1 MSPGNQ
7 GDGKERSEM
16 SEQQKQPLDIENLRN
31 YPAEVVE
38 ELRRLLAS
46 DAPARPDPHRAD
58 FYELDGPTRVFYVH
72 VSPAIGSVLLLGI
85 WPREGA
91 ASANSTREKSQAE
104 ITTGSWV
111 C

>member
-1 MSPGNQ
+1 
-7 GDGKERSEM
+7 M

-31 YPAEVVE
+31 YPVEVVD

-58 FYELDGPTRVFYVH
+58 FYELEGSTRVFYVH
-72 VSPAIGSVLLLGI
+72 VSAAIGSVLLLGI

-91 ASANSTREKSQAE
+91 PSASAPREKTKTEKTE
-104 ITTGSWV
+104 IEAGSWV

>member
-1 MSPGNQ
+1 MSQ
-7 GDGKERSEM
+7 E
-16 SEQQKQPLDIENLRN
+16 QKQPLDIENLRN
-31 YPAEVVE
+31 YPAEVVD

-72 VSPAIGSVLLLGI
+72 VSAAIGSVLLLGT
-85 WPREGA
+85 WPRA
-91 ASANSTREKSQAE
+91 AAKDATSSRKKNQTE
-104 ITTGSWV
+104 IETGSWV

>member
-1 MSPGNQ
+1 
-7 GDGKERSEM
+7 M
-16 SEQQKQPLDIENLRN
+16 SEREKQPLDIENLRN
-31 YPAEVVE
+31 YPTEVVD

-72 VSPAIGSVLLLGI
+72 VSAVIGSVLLLGI

-91 ASANSTREKSQAE
+91 ASDTKTREKSRAE
-104 ITTGSWV
+104 TGTGTWV

>member
-1 MSPGNQ
+1 MI
-7 GDGKERSEM
+7 
-16 SEQQKQPLDIENLRN
+16 EQQKPPLDIENLRN
-31 YPAEVVE
+31 YPAEVVD

-58 FYELDGPTRVFYVH
+58 FYEFEGPTRVFYVH
-72 VSPAIGSVLLLGI
+72 VSATIGSVLLLGT

-91 ASANSTREKSQAE
+91 ADTKSTREKNKTE
-104 ITTGSWV
+104 IETGSWV